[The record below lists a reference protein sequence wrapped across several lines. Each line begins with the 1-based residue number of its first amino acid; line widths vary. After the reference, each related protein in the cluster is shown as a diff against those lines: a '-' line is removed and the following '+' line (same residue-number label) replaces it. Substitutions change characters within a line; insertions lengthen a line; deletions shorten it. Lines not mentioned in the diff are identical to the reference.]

1 MLVPSIY
8 NDFVNSLFGDFG
20 DAYRAQNSHAKQN
33 VYGVSTDIKEFGD
46 YYHMDMELPGYDK
59 QDIQVELKEGYLT
72 ISAKHEEENES
83 DAEEGKYLYKERTF
97 GQCQRTFYIGKTIT
111 KEQIH
116 ASYENGV
123 LKLDIPKEDK
133 TKKVEENHYIT
144 IE

>member
-8 NDFVNSLFGDFG
+8 NDFVNSFFGDFG
-20 DAYRAQNSHAKQN
+20 DAYRAQTQHSKQN
-33 VYGVSTDIKEFGD
+33 GYGVSTDIKEFED
-46 YYHMDMELPGYDK
+46 HYQLDMELPGYAK

-72 ISAKHEEENES
+72 ISAKHEEENEGN
-83 DAEEGKYLYKERTF
+83 DNEGKYVYKERTF
-97 GQCQRTFYIGKTIT
+97 GQCQRTFFIGKTIT
-111 KEQIH
+111 KDQIH

-123 LKLDIPKEDK
+123 LRLDVPREDK